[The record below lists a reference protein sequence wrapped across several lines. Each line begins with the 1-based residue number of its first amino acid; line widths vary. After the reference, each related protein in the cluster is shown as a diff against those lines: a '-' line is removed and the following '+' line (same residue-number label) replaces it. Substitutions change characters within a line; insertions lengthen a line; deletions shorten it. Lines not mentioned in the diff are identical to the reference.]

1 MKSEI
6 RTQYLQL
13 QLKISQMGKNL
24 QEAIGSIRELSKE
37 NQRLRDLANQKEI
50 ETKEL
55 QEKLKELEKNNKISD
70 KIAKIVINTE
80 NTVVPTTDLKKKL
93 EQYISIIDHSIEALK
108 NK

>member
-1 MKSEI
+1 MKSVL

-24 QEAIGSIRELSKE
+24 HESLASIKELSKE
-37 NQRLRDLANQKEI
+37 NQRLRDLANLKEN
-50 ETKEL
+50 EVKEL
-55 QEKLKELEKNNKISD
+55 NEKIKELEKNNKISD

-80 NTVVPTTDLKKKL
+80 NTVVPTTNLKKKL
-93 EQYISIIDHSIEALK
+93 EEYISIIDHSIEALK